1 MSKSGRNAFIQIL
14 REELLIEWVSLV
26 TLELLEVV
34 FAFVAIVIN
43 FDSSL
48 FVLEKIPLSLN
59 VFNEYSRI
67 SYSTIDR

>member
-48 FVLEKIPLSLN
+48 FVLKKIPLSLN

-67 SYSTIDR
+67 GYFTIDR